1 MSRLAASR
9 CGLWMVSAVVLSWS
23 AAVRADTFAIVP
35 PWYAGAD
42 GKVVSAEIARI
53 IQEDLSK
60 HNEALGPQ
68 QVLALVPKHERV
80 SCEGGACA
88 ERYREASGAIAA
100 VVIRVDRLG
109 VGAGPA
115 TSFQIGIQP
124 AIGVEY
130 KQGAVL
136 SDGALPEIVLKAFHE
151 VYRQYRQGPGPWLEL
166 AGGPD
171 GATVYVDNRV
181 SGKLPC
187 TLAVPVGA
195 HLVRV
200 EARGFEPTTRMV
212 GLESVT
218 DRAKL
223 DIRLESARVTLG
235 GSKTAEKPVPV
246 APPVG
251 RDNVDQWWEK
261 PLPWGVGGGAVLA
274 GGAVLLGF
282 GARNKG
288 RVGECANHGLS
299 GVSCPGSYQ
308 SGADTTA
315 MLIGGGMLAG
325 AGVAMI
331 TWSVMQ
337 ASKVRK
343 KNPLQVG
350 VDVGASRF
358 QLVIGSAL

>member
-1 MSRLAASR
+1 MNRLAAR
-9 CGLWMVSAVVLSWS
+9 TCWLWVVSVVVLSWS

-35 PWYAGAD
+35 PWYAGTD
-42 GKVVSAEIARI
+42 GKAVSAEIVRI

-68 QVLALVPKHERV
+68 QLLALVPKSDRV

-88 ERYREASGAIAA
+88 EKYREAAGAIAA
-100 VVIRVDRLG
+100 VVVRVDRLG
-109 VGAGPA
+109 VGPGPA

-124 AIGVEY
+124 AVGVEY
-130 KQGAVL
+130 TQGAVL
-136 SDGALPEIVLKAFHE
+136 ADGALPEIVLKAFHE

-171 GATVYVDNRV
+171 GATVYVDDRV

-200 EARGFEPTTRMV
+200 ESEGFEPTTRMV
-212 GLESVT
+212 GLHSVT

-223 DIRLESARVTLG
+223 DIRLAAARVTLG
-235 GSKTAEKPVPV
+235 GRAAPKTLVPAV
-246 APPVG
+246 PTLG
-251 RDNVDQWWEK
+251 KEDRWWEK
-261 PLPWGVGGGAVLA
+261 PLPWGVGGGVVLSA
-274 GGAVLLGF
+274 GGVLLGI

-288 RVGECANHGLS
+288 RTGECTRADLS
-299 GVSCPGSYQ
+299 GVNCPKAYQ
-308 SGADTTA
+308 SGAGTTA
-315 MLIGGGMLAG
+315 MLVGGGVLVG
-325 AGVAMI
+325 AGVGMI
-331 TWSVMQ
+331 TWSVMR
-337 ASKVRK
+337 ALKVRE

-350 VDVGASRF
+350 VDVGSSRF
-358 QLVIGSAL
+358 QLVMGSRM